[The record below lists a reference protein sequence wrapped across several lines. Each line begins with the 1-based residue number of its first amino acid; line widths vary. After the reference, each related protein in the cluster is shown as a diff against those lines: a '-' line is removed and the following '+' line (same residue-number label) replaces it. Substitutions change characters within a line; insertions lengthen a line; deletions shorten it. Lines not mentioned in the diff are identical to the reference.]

1 MCIRDRDYI
10 NAALD
15 RYKFKNLEDMYASV
29 GFGAISQVK
38 IISRM
43 LEEYR
48 KSHKEENI
56 EQKIEELTSKRKTVK
71 PSSTGVVVKGIDN
84 CLVKLSKC
92 CNPVPGDN
100 IIGYIT
106 KGRGVSVHRTD
117 CVNVKDL
124 LKEEDRIIDVYWYTE
139 KAASYNVDIT
149 VYANDSNVNIVS
161 ADNYES
167 REFNQWKRAKYN
179 FSFNVSTEKKTIKAL
194 CSAVLTATGTAI
206 GSCGGEGAAI
216 AGSAI
221 GAGIS
226 SYASDCI
233 CLLYTSPSPRD

>member
-1 MCIRDRDYI
+1 MFSVLCSFLNHDYI

-15 RYKFKNLEDMYASV
+15 RYKFKNVEEMYASV

-43 LEEYR
+43 LDGFICFLLLV
-48 KSHKEENI
+48 N
-56 EQKIEELTSKRKTVK
+56 
-71 PSSTGVVVKGIDN
+71 SSIFCSIFSSLWAFLYSSNTGVVVKGIDN

-139 KAASYNVDIT
+139 ETAAYNVDIT
-149 VYANDSNVNIVS
+149 VFANDRAGLLAEVIQVLGNVKTKLIALNSKTTKEHIATIEITIEVENIEELNKVLKELRKIDS
-161 ADNYES
+161 VYEVA
-167 REFNQWKRAKYN
+167 R
-179 FSFNVSTEKKTIKAL
+179 KK
-194 CSAVLTATGTAI
+194 
-206 GSCGGEGAAI
+206 
-216 AGSAI
+216 
-221 GAGIS
+221 
-226 SYASDCI
+226 
-233 CLLYTSPSPRD
+233 

>member
-1 MCIRDRDYI
+1 MKK
-10 NAALD
+10 A
-15 RYKFKNLEDMYASV
+15 F
-29 GFGAISQVK
+29 
-38 IISRM
+38 IIIILCM
-43 LEEYR
+43 ILQ
-48 KSHKEENI
+48 I
-56 EQKIEELTSKRKTVK
+56 FTV
-71 PSSTGVVVKGIDN
+71 
-84 CLVKLSKC
+84 
-92 CNPVPGDN
+92 
-100 IIGYIT
+100 
-106 KGRGVSVHRTD
+106 
-117 CVNVKDL
+117 
-124 LKEEDRIIDVYWYTE
+124 
-139 KAASYNVDIT
+139 T

-233 CLLYTSPSPRD
+233 EEHYSKFKKKGIWYFNYSYVWFKIARDYINIFRFSKNKISF

>member
-1 MCIRDRDYI
+1 MILQI
-10 NAALD
+10 
-15 RYKFKNLEDMYASV
+15 F
-29 GFGAISQVK
+29 
-38 IISRM
+38 
-43 LEEYR
+43 
-48 KSHKEENI
+48 
-56 EQKIEELTSKRKTVK
+56 TV
-71 PSSTGVVVKGIDN
+71 
-84 CLVKLSKC
+84 
-92 CNPVPGDN
+92 
-100 IIGYIT
+100 
-106 KGRGVSVHRTD
+106 
-117 CVNVKDL
+117 
-124 LKEEDRIIDVYWYTE
+124 
-139 KAASYNVDIT
+139 T

-233 CLLYTSPSPRD
+233 EEHYSKFKKRDMYFNYSYVWFKIARDYINIFRFSKNKISFMNIKCLQIPILYNLYI